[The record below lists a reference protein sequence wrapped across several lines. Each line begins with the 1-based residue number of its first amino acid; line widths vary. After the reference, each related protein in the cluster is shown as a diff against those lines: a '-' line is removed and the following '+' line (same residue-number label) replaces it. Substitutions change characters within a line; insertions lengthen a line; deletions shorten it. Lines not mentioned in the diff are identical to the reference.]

1 MRVLFTCLLLTLST
15 TVFADRHE
23 DLYRAAGWPEQRAN
37 FRDALDVARQRYQ
50 GSLPPAVYDMLLLN
64 SNRRFAATAIDRR
77 ALAALRQ
84 HLQEPQPALAF
95 YRSPLGRQIVTAE
108 VRAASQ
114 TELARHA
121 GGLPPVEASPRRRQ
135 LVRQLVR
142 QLAEAL
148 PASQAGAEVSL
159 ALAGVAADSL
169 SQMIPGVISASQAQ
183 GLLQDQRQRLV
194 SQIEADIDQ
203 VLLHVYRDLS
213 DAQLA
218 DYLAFARSQ
227 AGQDYYQAAL
237 QAIRAGLAVGLAS
250 EALE

>member
-50 GSLPPAVYDMLLLN
+50 GSLPPAVYDMLLRN
-64 SNRRFAATAIDRR
+64 SNRRFAAEAIDRR

-84 HLQEPQPALAF
+84 QLQAPQPALDF

-114 TELARHA
+114 AELARHA
-121 GGLPPVEASPRRRQ
+121 GGLPPVEASPSR
-135 LVRQLVR
+135 RQLVR

-183 GLLQDQRQRLV
+183 GLLQGQRQRLIG
-194 SQIEADIDQ
+194 QIEADIDQ

-227 AGQDYYQAAL
+227 AGQAYYQAAL

-250 EALE
+250 ETLE